1 MKKILTSW
9 WCDWRIKMSC
19 PVGARE
25 RLIINPWI
33 KIQKRGFFGFPLFLN
48 DRHFS
53 QTHTHTHTRLAQ
65 RNENVPRRST
75 SDVVG
80 WVANGRVADVLVS
93 VAQEEPRQN
102 TRERGPW
109 FTCILLASWLL
120 RDGGNQKTE
129 KSLILSLRLNTTDQ
143 IRYERTHGTANGTSP
158 QRGISGMME
167 KKQETKKTLQNQK
180 PWIMKKKT
188 K

>member
-1 MKKILTSW
+1 M
-9 WCDWRIKMSC
+9 
-19 PVGARE
+19 
-25 RLIINPWI
+25 
-33 KIQKRGFFGFPLFLN
+33 
-48 DRHFS
+48 FS
-53 QTHTHTHTRLAQ
+53 FQ
-65 RNENVPRRST
+65 S
-75 SDVVG
+75 
-80 WVANGRVADVLVS
+80 
-93 VAQEEPRQN
+93 QEEPRQN

-167 KKQETKKTLQNQK
+167 KKQEE
-180 PWIMKKKT
+180 KKKT
-188 K
+188 PPKTKALNNNKN